1 MNDQTLRCD
10 TARVFVVDEA
20 DMTLEFGFL
29 EEVDQIAGKMRSN
42 LQMMSFSATIPNGLK
57 PFLKKYMKAPAT
69 VQIKNDS
76 EHQAKVEHVL
86 VPCRHLDY
94 PEKLLQVLKGI
105 QPYVCRSLPI
115 HVRWPVK
122 LRI

>member
-1 MNDQTLRCD
+1 
-10 TARVFVVDEA
+10 
-20 DMTLEFGFL
+20 MTLESAFWKKWI
-29 EEVDQIAGKMRSN
+29 QMRERCAAIF
-42 LQMMSFSATIPNGLK
+42 QMMSFSATIPNGLK

-94 PEKLLQVLKGI
+94 PEKR
-105 QPYVCRSLPI
+105 CRS
-115 HVRWPVK
+115 
-122 LRI
+122 